1 MIYSSKKKNDNI
13 LINFKKKFLKNVQKK
28 KYS

>member
-1 MIYSSKKKNDNI
+1 MIYSSKKKNDNF